1 MAEYIDRENYC
12 KNICLCNEK
21 QCEKEKCSI
30 HTAPAVNIV
39 RCFDCQYSEPLER
52 NCELNSSIY
61 LHCILWRGDLTKNV
75 WHKYK
80 KYYKDY
86 SLVEHDE
93 FCSCGVV
100 RLG

>member
-1 MAEYIDRENYC
+1 MAEYIDREELLRNLNANNVPCNAQANYYIT
-12 KNICLCNEK
+12 N
-21 QCEKEKCSI
+21 
-30 HTAPAVNIV
+30 APAVNIV
-39 RCFDCQYSEPLER
+39 RCFDCQYSAPLER
-52 NCELNSSIY
+52 NCGLDSSIY